1 MRLALREL
9 IRRPQ
14 RFVTAVV
21 ILTLISLLLMFL
33 GGLLDGLIN
42 SSTEAVSAQRGDAI
56 VFAAKS
62 RSSFPSSRIEADQR
76 AAYEAALG
84 AKNVAGIGV
93 AQFGARRPDAAP
105 RDLVS
110 VALFGYEFAPEGVP
124 DRPPVDGEVYADD
137 LLKADGVEQGM
148 TLLLGPARSPV
159 TVVGFVSDVNYLSQ
173 GTLWGSLDTWR
184 TVQNANRP
192 DDPIGDGVVQSLVV
206 RRAGPG
212 QTIEA
217 QPGTVVLTIDE
228 AVEALPGVK
237 EQRGVFGQ
245 IIGVTVVIAIVVVGL
260 FFALITVERVGLY
273 GVLKAIGARSRTLLA
288 GVLLQAIVLTLVASV
303 IAGLLAIALAL
314 ALPAGAIPFDL
325 SPRRLVT
332 SIAFLL
338 VAAVVGS
345 AFSLRRV
352 LRVDPAS
359 AIGSST

>member
-1 MRLALREL
+1 MKLAMREL

-14 RFVTAVV
+14 RFVTAVM

-42 SSTEAVSAQRGDAI
+42 SSTEAVSAQQGESL
-56 VFAAKS
+56 VFSAKS
-62 RSSFPSSRIEADQR
+62 RSSFPSSRIEPAQR
-76 AAYEAALG
+76 SAYEAAVG
-84 AKNVAGIGV
+84 AENVGGIGV
-93 AQFGARRPDAAP
+93 AQFGARLPDAGP

-110 VALFGYEFAPEGVP
+110 VALFGYEVAPSGVP

-137 LLKADGVEQGM
+137 VLRSDGVEQGM

-173 GTLWGSLDTWR
+173 GTLWGSLNTWR

-192 DDPIGDGVVQSLVV
+192 DDPVSDGVVQSLI
-206 RRAGPG
+206 
-212 QTIEA
+212 IE
-217 QPGTVVLTIDE
+217 QPLTGAVPEGTTMLTITE
-228 AVEALPGVK
+228 AVDALPGVK
-237 EQRGVFGQ
+237 EQRATFGQ

-260 FFALITVERVGLY
+260 FFALITVERLGLY
-273 GVLKAIGARSRTLLA
+273 GVLKAIGARSRTLFAGVMLQAVMLTLAASIIA
-288 GVLLQAIVLTLVASV
+288 GVLALILDSV
-303 IAGLLAIALAL
+303 IPPGS
-314 ALPAGAIPFDL
+314 IPFDL
-325 SPRRLVT
+325 SMNRLVT
-332 SIAFLL
+332 SIVLLL
-338 VAAVVGS
+338 VAAIVGS